1 MIHKTL
7 LLLLIASATGHA
19 FAQTPQRMG
28 FQAVV
33 RDGDGLL
40 VTGTTVGMRIS
51 VLQGSDTGTPV
62 FVETHAPQTNAN
74 GLATLEI
81 GGGNV
86 ISGVFAAIDWANGPY
101 FLKTETDPNG
111 GTNYGIV
118 GTSPLLSVPYALHA
132 ANSQP
137 GPQGPQGPPGT
148 SDCPIIRT
156 ADGRA
161 VVWTATTAHG
171 WGLAAT
177 GGTQWFSTNIN
188 GPILGSIASDSSVV
202 IWTATTAYG
211 FYPSSTGGS
220 IWGNTSLSGPV
231 IGAVASSGRIAV
243 FTETQAHGLGRASTS
258 GMQWSTV
265 NLAGPVIDHV
275 VAGNR
280 IVLLTST
287 TAVGYGLASTGGSI
301 WSTTNLP
308 SVPLGVDGTR

>member
-1 MIHKTL
+1 M
-7 LLLLIASATGHA
+7 SY
-19 FAQTPQRMG
+19 
-28 FQAVV
+28 QAVV

-40 VTGTTVGMRIS
+40 VTNAPVGMRIS

-74 GLATLEI
+74 GLVTLEI

-86 ISGVFAAIDWANGPY
+86 ISGTVAAIDWANGPF

-148 SDCPIIRT
+148 SDCPVIRT

-171 WGLAAT
+171 WGLAST

-308 SVPLGVDGTR
+308 SVPLGVEGTR